1 MCRRLCEVLL
11 RIHLFQCQLRSCL
24 QAPDSGV
31 FLFLFL
37 IRIGVN
43 GHETIKCQTGG
54 SCCKEILSC
63 IDPCGNCLIDGRLHA
78 ACHKAFPDQLIQAEQ
93 ISWQGFFY
101 HYRCIRHIG
110 RTDGLVRILC
120 LAVFIL
126 RRVPACGIFC
136 AVLLLDKGTCCRIG
150 LLADSCRIGTQIGN
164 QSDRSLSL
172 YFHALVE
179 LLRQTHRLLRGEVQH
194 LRCFLLQ
201 GTRGERKR
209 RFLGTLSFFHFGYGK
224 GLIFQSL

>member
-1 MCRRLCEVLL
+1 MRKLSHRRPAACGLPQSVS
-11 RIHLFQCQLRSCL
+11 RS
-24 QAPDSGV
+24 AD
-31 FLFLFL
+31 
-37 IRIGVN
+37 
-43 GHETIKCQTGG
+43 TGG
-54 SCCKEILSC
+54 TDLLAGILLPLPVYSSHRSDGWPRAHPVPCC
-63 IDPCGNCLIDGRLHA
+63 
-78 ACHKAFPDQLIQAEQ
+78 
-93 ISWQGFFY
+93 
-101 HYRCIRHIG
+101 
-110 RTDGLVRILC
+110 
-120 LAVFIL
+120 FIL

-209 RFLGTLSFFHFGYGK
+209 RFLGTLSFFTSDTVKVSFSSPFK
-224 GLIFQSL
+224 ISSSCSFVSTAIFSLPLPWNLRRAVSSRPEFSDLLPVSSILSE